1 MLGPIRGSATSEERG
16 MADTTA
22 SRLDRAQRARQPE
35 GTGQPPEAWRA
46 LPKPENRF
54 LRRFRQHRL
63 AVIGIAALALF
74 ALLAILAPL
83 VTFYDP
89 NGIDLT
95 VMRQAP
101 SQDHILGT
109 DPLGRDVWT
118 RLVYG
123 TRVSLAVGMVAVS
136 IYTTIGVVL
145 GGLAGYFGGRVDMVL
160 SRFTDVMMCFPSF
173 MLIVTVAV
181 ILPPNIFNVMVIIGL
196 FGWTGIMRYVRA
208 QFLSLRE
215 RDFVL
220 AARCVGVGSGW
231 IVFRHILPNAI
242 APVVVAATMGLAGA
256 IMTESALSFLGL
268 GVQEPM
274 SSWGSMLQDAMSLP
288 ILQAM
293 PWLWLP
299 SAIAIAITTLSVNF
313 VGDALRD
320 ALDPHMSLG

>member
-1 MLGPIRGSATSEERG
+1 MAGTAASPADSERG
-16 MADTTA
+16 GPQSTDGQL
-22 SRLDRAQRARQPE
+22 SS
-35 GTGQPPEAWRA
+35 GTWQT
-46 LPKPENRF
+46 LPKAENRF
-54 LRRFRQHRL
+54 LRRFRRHRL
-63 AVIGIAALALF
+63 AVVGVSALILF
-74 ALLAILAPL
+74 ALLAILAPY

-101 SQDHILGT
+101 TTAHILGT

-123 TRVSLAVGMVAVS
+123 TRVSLSVGLVAVS
-136 IYTTIGVVL
+136 IYTSIGVIL
-145 GGLAGYFGGRVDMVL
+145 GGVAGYFGGRVDMVL
-160 SRFTDVMMCFPSF
+160 SRFTDMMMCFPSF

-215 RDFVL
+215 QDFVL
-220 AARCVGVGSGW
+220 AAHCVGVSSGR

-256 IMTESALSFLGL
+256 IITESALSFLGL

-288 ILQAM
+288 ILQTM

-299 SAIAIAITTLSVNF
+299 SAVAIAVTTLSVNF
-313 VGDALRD
+313 IGDALRD
-320 ALDPHMSLG
+320 ALDPHTSLG

>member
-1 MLGPIRGSATSEERG
+1 MAGTAASPADSEGGGPQST
-16 MADTTA
+16 D
-22 SRLDRAQRARQPE
+22 
-35 GTGQPPEAWRA
+35 GQLSSGAWKT

-54 LRRFRQHRL
+54 LSRFRRHRL
-63 AVIGIAALALF
+63 AVVGVSAILLF
-74 ALLAILAPL
+74 ALLAILAPY

-101 SQDHILGT
+101 TTAHILGT

-123 TRVSLAVGMVAVS
+123 TRVSLSVGLVAVS
-136 IYTTIGVVL
+136 IYTSIGVIL
-145 GGLAGYFGGRVDMVL
+145 GGVAGYFGGRVDMVL
-160 SRFTDVMMCFPSF
+160 SRFTDMMMCFPSF

-215 RDFVL
+215 QDFVL
-220 AARCVGVGSGW
+220 AAHCVGVSSGR

-256 IMTESALSFLGL
+256 IITESALSFLGL

-288 ILQAM
+288 ILQTM

-299 SAIAIAITTLSVNF
+299 SAVAIAVTTLSVNF
-313 VGDALRD
+313 IGDALRD
-320 ALDPHMSLG
+320 ALDPHTSLG

>member
-1 MLGPIRGSATSEERG
+1 MVDSTAAP
-16 MADTTA
+16 ADGA
-22 SRLDRAQRARQPE
+22 PAARQPVSSQISPD
-35 GTGQPPEAWRA
+35 TSQAFTKAP
-46 LPKPENRF
+46 NRP
-54 LRRFRQHRL
+54 LRRFPRHRL
-63 AVIGIAALALF
+63 AALVLAPLSLF
-74 ALLAILAPL
+74 ALVAILAPF

-101 SQDHILGT
+101 SPAHVLGT

-118 RLVYG
+118 RLAYG
-123 TRVSLAVGMVAVS
+123 TRVSLAVGLVAVS

-145 GGLAGYFGGRVDMVL
+145 GGLAGYFGGRIDMVL

-181 ILPPNIFNVMVIIGL
+181 ILPPNIFNIMVIIGI
-196 FGWTGIMRYVRA
+196 FGWTGIMRHVRA

-215 RDFVL
+215 REFVL
-220 AARCVGVGSGW
+220 AARCVGVSSGR

-268 GVQEPM
+268 GVQPPM

-288 ILQAM
+288 ILQTM

-299 SAIAIAITTLSVNF
+299 SAIAIAVTTLSVNF
-313 VGDALRD
+313 IGDALRD
-320 ALDPHMSLG
+320 ALDPHTSSD

>member
-1 MLGPIRGSATSEERG
+1 MVDSTAAP
-16 MADTTA
+16 ADGAHET
-22 SRLDRAQRARQPE
+22 RQSVSSQISPDVL
-35 GTGQPPEAWRA
+35 QA
-46 LPKPENRF
+46 LPKAENRS
-54 LRRFRQHRL
+54 LRRFRRHRL
-63 AVIGIAALALF
+63 AVLGLAALSLF
-74 ALLAILAPL
+74 ALVAILAPF

-101 SQDHILGT
+101 SPAHVLGT

-118 RLVYG
+118 RLAYG
-123 TRVSLAVGMVAVS
+123 TRVSLAVGLVAVS

-181 ILPPNIFNVMVIIGL
+181 VLPPNIFNVMIIIGI
-196 FGWTGIMRYVRA
+196 FGWTGIMRHVRA
-208 QFLSLRE
+208 QFLTLRE
-215 RDFVL
+215 REFVL
-220 AARCVGVGSGW
+220 AARCVGVSSGR

-288 ILQAM
+288 ILQTM

-299 SAIAIAITTLSVNF
+299 SAVAIAITTLSVNF

-320 ALDPHMSLG
+320 ALDPHMSLD

>member
-1 MLGPIRGSATSEERG
+1 MVDSTATP
-16 MADTTA
+16 ADGA
-22 SRLDRAQRARQPE
+22 HEARQPVSS
-35 GTGQPPEAWRA
+35 QISPDALQA
-46 LPKPENRF
+46 LPKAENRF
-54 LRRFRQHRL
+54 LRRFRRHRL
-63 AVIGIAALALF
+63 AVLGLAALSLF
-74 ALLAILAPL
+74 ALVAILAPF
-83 VTFYDP
+83 VTFHDP

-101 SQDHILGT
+101 SPAHVLGT

-118 RLVYG
+118 RLAYG
-123 TRVSLAVGMVAVS
+123 TRVSLAVGLVAVS

-181 ILPPNIFNVMVIIGL
+181 VLPPNIFNVMIIIGI
-196 FGWTGIMRYVRA
+196 FGWTGIMRHVRA
-208 QFLSLRE
+208 QFLTLRE

-220 AARCVGVGSGW
+220 AARCVGVSSGR

-288 ILQAM
+288 ILQTM

-299 SAIAIAITTLSVNF
+299 SAVAIAITTLSVNF

-320 ALDPHMSLG
+320 ALDPHMSLD

>member
-1 MLGPIRGSATSEERG
+1 MVDSTATP
-16 MADTTA
+16 ADA
-22 SRLDRAQRARQPE
+22 AQEARQPVSS
-35 GTGQPPEAWRA
+35 QISPDALQA
-46 LPKPENRF
+46 LPKAENRI
-54 LRRFRQHRL
+54 LRRFRRHRL
-63 AVIGIAALALF
+63 AVLGLAALSLF
-74 ALLAILAPL
+74 TLVAILAPL

-101 SQDHILGT
+101 SPAHVLGT

-118 RLVYG
+118 RLAYG
-123 TRVSLAVGMVAVS
+123 TRVSLAVGLVAVS

-145 GGLAGYFGGRVDMVL
+145 GGLAGYFGGRIDMVL

-181 ILPPNIFNVMVIIGL
+181 ILPPNIFNIMVIIGI
-196 FGWTGIMRYVRA
+196 FGWTGIMRHVRA

-215 RDFVL
+215 REFVL
-220 AARCVGVGSGW
+220 AARCVGVSSGR

-268 GVQEPM
+268 GVQPPM

-288 ILQAM
+288 ILQTM

-299 SAIAIAITTLSVNF
+299 SAIAIAVTTLSVNF
-313 VGDALRD
+313 IGDALRD
-320 ALDPHMSLG
+320 ALDPHTSSD

>member
-1 MLGPIRGSATSEERG
+1 MVDSTAAPADGAHEAPQPVSSQIS
-16 MADTTA
+16 ADTW
-22 SRLDRAQRARQPE
+22 Q
-35 GTGQPPEAWRA
+35 A
-46 LPKPENRF
+46 LPKAENRS
-54 LRRFRQHRL
+54 LRRFRRHRL
-63 AVIGIAALALF
+63 AVLGLAALSVF
-74 ALLAILAPL
+74 ALVAILAPF

-101 SQDHILGT
+101 SPAHVLGT

-118 RLVYG
+118 RLAYG
-123 TRVSLAVGMVAVS
+123 TRVSLAVGLVAVS

-181 ILPPNIFNVMVIIGL
+181 VLPPNIFNVMIIIGI
-196 FGWTGIMRYVRA
+196 FGWTGIMRHVRA
-208 QFLSLRE
+208 QFLTLRE
-215 RDFVL
+215 REFVL
-220 AARCVGVGSGW
+220 AARCVGVSSGR

-288 ILQAM
+288 ILQTM

-299 SAIAIAITTLSVNF
+299 SAVAIAITTLSVNF

>member
-1 MLGPIRGSATSEERG
+1 MVDSTATP
-16 MADTTA
+16 ADGA
-22 SRLDRAQRARQPE
+22 HEARQPVSSQISPN
-35 GTGQPPEAWRA
+35 TWQA
-46 LPKPENRF
+46 LPKAENRF
-54 LRRFRQHRL
+54 LRRFRRHRL
-63 AVIGIAALALF
+63 AVLGLAALSLF
-74 ALLAILAPL
+74 ALVAILAPF

-101 SQDHILGT
+101 SPAHVLGT

-118 RLVYG
+118 RLAYG
-123 TRVSLAVGMVAVS
+123 TRVSLAVGLVAVS

-181 ILPPNIFNVMVIIGL
+181 ILPPNIFNVMIIIGI
-196 FGWTGIMRYVRA
+196 FGWTGIMRHVRA

-215 RDFVL
+215 REFVL
-220 AARCVGVGSGW
+220 AARCVGVSSGR

-288 ILQAM
+288 ILQTM

-299 SAIAIAITTLSVNF
+299 SAVAIAITTLSVNF

>member
-1 MLGPIRGSATSEERG
+1 MVDSTAAP
-16 MADTTA
+16 ADGAHET
-22 SRLDRAQRARQPE
+22 RQSVSSQISPDVL
-35 GTGQPPEAWRA
+35 QA
-46 LPKPENRF
+46 LPKAENRS
-54 LRRFRQHRL
+54 LHRFRRHRL
-63 AVIGIAALALF
+63 AVLGLAALSVF
-74 ALLAILAPL
+74 ALVAILAPF
-83 VTFYDP
+83 VTFHDP

-101 SQDHILGT
+101 SPAHVLGT

-118 RLVYG
+118 RLAYG
-123 TRVSLAVGMVAVS
+123 TRVSLAVGLVAVS

-181 ILPPNIFNVMVIIGL
+181 VLPPNIFNVMIIIGI
-196 FGWTGIMRYVRA
+196 FGWTGIMRHVRA
-208 QFLSLRE
+208 QFLTLRE
-215 RDFVL
+215 REFVL
-220 AARCVGVGSGW
+220 AARCVGVSSGR

-288 ILQAM
+288 ILQTM

-299 SAIAIAITTLSVNF
+299 SAVAIAITTLSVNF

>member
-1 MLGPIRGSATSEERG
+1 MVDSTATP
-16 MADTTA
+16 ADGA
-22 SRLDRAQRARQPE
+22 HEAQQPVSSQISPD
-35 GTGQPPEAWRA
+35 TWQA
-46 LPKPENRF
+46 LPQAENRF
-54 LRRFRQHRL
+54 LRRFRRHRL
-63 AVIGIAALALF
+63 AVLGLAALSLF
-74 ALLAILAPL
+74 ALVAILAPF
-83 VTFYDP
+83 VTFYHP

-101 SQDHILGT
+101 SSAHVLGT

-118 RLVYG
+118 RLAYG
-123 TRVSLAVGMVAVS
+123 TRVSLAVGLVAVS

-181 ILPPNIFNVMVIIGL
+181 VLPPNIFNVMIIIGI
-196 FGWTGIMRYVRA
+196 FGWTGIMRHVRA

-220 AARCVGVGSGW
+220 AARCVGVSSGR

-288 ILQAM
+288 ILQTM

-299 SAIAIAITTLSVNF
+299 SAVAIAITTLSVNF

>member
-1 MLGPIRGSATSEERG
+1 MVDSTATP
-16 MADTTA
+16 ADA
-22 SRLDRAQRARQPE
+22 AQEAPQPVSSQISPD
-35 GTGQPPEAWRA
+35 TWQA
-46 LPKPENRF
+46 LPKAENRF
-54 LRRFRQHRL
+54 LRRFRRHRL
-63 AVIGIAALALF
+63 AVLGLAALSLF
-74 ALLAILAPL
+74 ALIAILAPF
-83 VTFYDP
+83 VTFYHP

-101 SQDHILGT
+101 STAHVLGT

-118 RLVYG
+118 RLAYG
-123 TRVSLAVGMVAVS
+123 TRVSLAVGLVAVS

-145 GGLAGYFGGRVDMVL
+145 GGLAGYFGGRIDMVL

-181 ILPPNIFNVMVIIGL
+181 VLPPNIFNVMIIIGI
-196 FGWTGIMRYVRA
+196 FGWTGIMRHVRA

-220 AARCVGVGSGW
+220 AARCVGVSSGR

-242 APVVVAATMGLAGA
+242 APVVVAATMGLAGT

-288 ILQAM
+288 ILQTM

-299 SAIAIAITTLSVNF
+299 SAVAIAITTLSVNF

>member
-1 MLGPIRGSATSEERG
+1 MVDSTAAP
-16 MADTTA
+16 ADGAHET
-22 SRLDRAQRARQPE
+22 RQSVSSQISPDVL
-35 GTGQPPEAWRA
+35 QA
-46 LPKPENRF
+46 LPKAENRS
-54 LRRFRQHRL
+54 LRRFRRHRL
-63 AVIGIAALALF
+63 AVLGLAALSLF
-74 ALLAILAPL
+74 ALVAILAPF

-101 SQDHILGT
+101 SPAHVLGT

-118 RLVYG
+118 RLAYG
-123 TRVSLAVGMVAVS
+123 TRVSLAVGLVAVS

-181 ILPPNIFNVMVIIGL
+181 VLPPNIFNVMIIIGI
-196 FGWTGIMRYVRA
+196 FGWTGIMRHVRA
-208 QFLSLRE
+208 QFLTLRE
-215 RDFVL
+215 REFVL
-220 AARCVGVGSGW
+220 AARCVGVSSGR

-288 ILQAM
+288 ILQTM

-299 SAIAIAITTLSVNF
+299 SAVAIAITTLSVNF

>member
-1 MLGPIRGSATSEERG
+1 MAGTAASPADSEGGGPQSADAKLSSG
-16 MADTTA
+16 
-22 SRLDRAQRARQPE
+22 
-35 GTGQPPEAWRA
+35 AWKT

-54 LRRFRQHRL
+54 LGRFRRHRL
-63 AVIGIAALALF
+63 AVVGVSAILLF
-74 ALLAILAPL
+74 ALLAILAPY

-101 SQDHILGT
+101 TTAHILGT

-123 TRVSLAVGMVAVS
+123 TRVSLSVGLVAVS
-136 IYTTIGVVL
+136 IYTSIGVIL
-145 GGLAGYFGGRVDMVL
+145 GGVAGYFGGRVDMVL
-160 SRFTDVMMCFPSF
+160 SRFTDMMMCFPSF

-215 RDFVL
+215 QDFVL
-220 AARCVGVGSGW
+220 AAHCVGVSSGR

-256 IMTESALSFLGL
+256 IITESALSFLGL

-288 ILQAM
+288 ILQTM

-299 SAIAIAITTLSVNF
+299 SAVAIAVTTLSVNF
-313 VGDALRD
+313 IGDALRD
-320 ALDPHMSLG
+320 ALDPHTSLG

>member
-1 MLGPIRGSATSEERG
+1 MVDSTATP
-16 MADTTA
+16 ADA
-22 SRLDRAQRARQPE
+22 AHEARQPVSS
-35 GTGQPPEAWRA
+35 QKISPDALQA
-46 LPKPENRF
+46 LPKAENRF
-54 LRRFRQHRL
+54 LRRFRRHRL
-63 AVIGIAALALF
+63 AVLGLAALSLF
-74 ALLAILAPL
+74 ALVAILAPF

-101 SQDHILGT
+101 SPAHVLGT

-118 RLVYG
+118 RLAYG
-123 TRVSLAVGMVAVS
+123 TRVSLAVGLVAVS

-145 GGLAGYFGGRVDMVL
+145 GGLAGYFGGRIDMVL

-181 ILPPNIFNVMVIIGL
+181 ILPPNIFNIMVIIGI
-196 FGWTGIMRYVRA
+196 FGWTGIMRHVRA

-215 RDFVL
+215 REFVL
-220 AARCVGVGSGW
+220 AARCVGVSSGR

-268 GVQEPM
+268 GVQPPR

-288 ILQAM
+288 ILQTM

-299 SAIAIAITTLSVNF
+299 SAIAIAVTTLSVNF
-313 VGDALRD
+313 IGDALRD
-320 ALDPHMSLG
+320 ALDPYTSSD

>member
-1 MLGPIRGSATSEERG
+1 MAGTAASPADSERG
-16 MADTTA
+16 GPQSTD
-22 SRLDRAQRARQPE
+22 
-35 GTGQPPEAWRA
+35 GQLSSGAWQT
-46 LPKPENRF
+46 LPKAENRF
-54 LRRFRQHRL
+54 LRRFRRHRL
-63 AVIGIAALALF
+63 AVVGVSAILLF
-74 ALLAILAPL
+74 ALLAILAPY

-101 SQDHILGT
+101 TTAHILGT

-123 TRVSLAVGMVAVS
+123 TRVSLSVGLVAVS
-136 IYTTIGVVL
+136 IYTSIGVIL
-145 GGLAGYFGGRVDMVL
+145 GGVAGYFGGRVDMVL
-160 SRFTDVMMCFPSF
+160 SRFTDMMMCFPSF

-215 RDFVL
+215 QDFVL
-220 AARCVGVGSGW
+220 AAHCVGVSSGR

-256 IMTESALSFLGL
+256 IITESALSFLGL

-288 ILQAM
+288 ILQTM

-299 SAIAIAITTLSVNF
+299 SAVAIAVTTLSVNF
-313 VGDALRD
+313 IGDALRD
-320 ALDPHMSLG
+320 ALDPHTSLG

>member
-1 MLGPIRGSATSEERG
+1 MVDSTAAP
-16 MADTTA
+16 ADGAHET
-22 SRLDRAQRARQPE
+22 RQSVSSQISPDVL
-35 GTGQPPEAWRA
+35 QA
-46 LPKPENRF
+46 LPKAENRS
-54 LRRFRQHRL
+54 LRRFRRHRL
-63 AVIGIAALALF
+63 AVLGLAALSLF
-74 ALLAILAPL
+74 ALVAILAPF

-101 SQDHILGT
+101 SPAHVLGT

-118 RLVYG
+118 RLAYG
-123 TRVSLAVGMVAVS
+123 TRVSLAVGLVAVS

-145 GGLAGYFGGRVDMVL
+145 GGLAGYFGGRIDMVL

-181 ILPPNIFNVMVIIGL
+181 ILPPNIFNIMVIIGI
-196 FGWTGIMRYVRA
+196 FGWTGIMRHVRA

-215 RDFVL
+215 REFVL
-220 AARCVGVGSGW
+220 AARCVGVSSGR

-268 GVQEPM
+268 GVQPPM

-288 ILQAM
+288 ILQTM

-299 SAIAIAITTLSVNF
+299 SAIAIAVTTLSVNF
-313 VGDALRD
+313 IGDALRD
-320 ALDPHMSLG
+320 ALDPHTSSD

>member
-1 MLGPIRGSATSEERG
+1 MVDSTATP
-16 MADTTA
+16 ADGA
-22 SRLDRAQRARQPE
+22 HDAQQPVSSQISPD
-35 GTGQPPEAWRA
+35 TWQA
-46 LPKPENRF
+46 LPKAENRS
-54 LRRFRQHRL
+54 LRRFRRHRL
-63 AVIGIAALALF
+63 AVLGLAALSLF
-74 ALLAILAPL
+74 ALVAILAPF

-101 SQDHILGT
+101 SPAHVLGT

-118 RLVYG
+118 RLAYG
-123 TRVSLAVGMVAVS
+123 TRVSLAVGLVAVS

-181 ILPPNIFNVMVIIGL
+181 VLPPNIFNVMIIIGI
-196 FGWTGIMRYVRA
+196 FGWTGIMRHVRA
-208 QFLSLRE
+208 QFLTLRE

-220 AARCVGVGSGW
+220 AARCVGVSSGR

-288 ILQAM
+288 ILQTM

-299 SAIAIAITTLSVNF
+299 SAVAIAITTLSVNF

-320 ALDPHMSLG
+320 ALDPHMSLD

>member
-1 MLGPIRGSATSEERG
+1 MVDSTATP
-16 MADTTA
+16 ADG
-22 SRLDRAQRARQPE
+22 AQ
-35 GTGQPPEAWRA
+35 EAQLPDSSQISSDTWQA
-46 LPKPENRF
+46 LPKAENRS
-54 LRRFRQHRL
+54 LRRFRRHRL
-63 AVIGIAALALF
+63 AVLGLAALALF
-74 ALLAILAPL
+74 ALVAIFAPL

-101 SQDHILGT
+101 SPAHVLGT

-118 RLVYG
+118 RLAYG
-123 TRVSLAVGMVAVS
+123 TRVSLAVGLVAVS

-181 ILPPNIFNVMVIIGL
+181 ILPPNIFNIMVIIGI
-196 FGWTGIMRYVRA
+196 FGWTGIMRHVRA

-215 RDFVL
+215 REFVL
-220 AARCVGVGSGW
+220 AARCVGVSSGR

-268 GVQEPM
+268 GVQPPM

-288 ILQAM
+288 ILQTM

-299 SAIAIAITTLSVNF
+299 SAIAIAVTTLSVNF
-313 VGDALRD
+313 IGDALRD
-320 ALDPHMSLG
+320 ALDPHTSSD

>member
-1 MLGPIRGSATSEERG
+1 MVDSTATP
-16 MADTTA
+16 ADGAHET
-22 SRLDRAQRARQPE
+22 RQSVSSQISPDVL
-35 GTGQPPEAWRA
+35 QA
-46 LPKPENRF
+46 LPKAENRS
-54 LRRFRQHRL
+54 LRRFRRHRL
-63 AVIGIAALALF
+63 AVLGLAALSVF
-74 ALLAILAPL
+74 ALVAILAPF

-101 SQDHILGT
+101 SPAHVLGT

-118 RLVYG
+118 RLAYG
-123 TRVSLAVGMVAVS
+123 TRVSLAVGLVAVS

-145 GGLAGYFGGRVDMVL
+145 GGLAGYFGGRIDMVL

-181 ILPPNIFNVMVIIGL
+181 VLPPNIFNIMIIIGI
-196 FGWTGIMRYVRA
+196 FGWTGIMRHVRA
-208 QFLSLRE
+208 QFLTLRE

-220 AARCVGVGSGW
+220 AARCVGVSSGR

-288 ILQAM
+288 ILQTM

-299 SAIAIAITTLSVNF
+299 SAVAIAITTLSVNF

-320 ALDPHMSLG
+320 ALDPHMSLD

>member
-1 MLGPIRGSATSEERG
+1 MVDSTAAP
-16 MADTTA
+16 ADGAHET
-22 SRLDRAQRARQPE
+22 RQSVSSQISPDVL
-35 GTGQPPEAWRA
+35 QA
-46 LPKPENRF
+46 LPKAENRS
-54 LRRFRQHRL
+54 LHRFRRHRM
-63 AVIGIAALALF
+63 AVLGLAALSVF
-74 ALLAILAPL
+74 ALVAILAPF
-83 VTFYDP
+83 VTFHDP

-101 SQDHILGT
+101 SPAHVLGT

-118 RLVYG
+118 RLAYG
-123 TRVSLAVGMVAVS
+123 TRVSLAVGLVAVS

-181 ILPPNIFNVMVIIGL
+181 VLPPNIFNVMIIIGI
-196 FGWTGIMRYVRA
+196 FGWTGIMRHVRA
-208 QFLSLRE
+208 QFLTLRE
-215 RDFVL
+215 REFVL
-220 AARCVGVGSGW
+220 AARCVGVSSGR

-288 ILQAM
+288 ILQTM

-299 SAIAIAITTLSVNF
+299 SAVAIAITTLSVNF

>member
-1 MLGPIRGSATSEERG
+1 MAGTAASPADSEGGGPQST
-16 MADTTA
+16 
-22 SRLDRAQRARQPE
+22 DRQLSS
-35 GTGQPPEAWRA
+35 GAWKT

-54 LRRFRQHRL
+54 LGRFRRHRL
-63 AVIGIAALALF
+63 AVVGVSAILLF
-74 ALLAILAPL
+74 ALLAILAPY

-101 SQDHILGT
+101 TTAHILGT

-123 TRVSLAVGMVAVS
+123 TRVSLSVGLVAVS
-136 IYTTIGVVL
+136 IYTSIGVIL
-145 GGLAGYFGGRVDMVL
+145 GGVAGYFGGRVDMVL
-160 SRFTDVMMCFPSF
+160 SRFTDMMMCFPSF

-215 RDFVL
+215 QDFVL
-220 AARCVGVGSGW
+220 AAHCVGVSSGR

-256 IMTESALSFLGL
+256 IITESALSFLGL

-288 ILQAM
+288 ILQTM

-299 SAIAIAITTLSVNF
+299 SAVAIAVTTLSVNF
-313 VGDALRD
+313 IGDALRD
-320 ALDPHMSLG
+320 ALDPHTSLG

>member
-1 MLGPIRGSATSEERG
+1 
-16 MADTTA
+16 MARTTA
-22 SRLDRAQRARQPE
+22 TPADSEGEAPQTTDAQLRS
-35 GTGQPPEAWRA
+35 GAWHA
-46 LPKPENRF
+46 LPEPENRF
-54 LRRFRQHRL
+54 LRRFRRHTL
-63 AVIGIAALALF
+63 AVIGMSALVLF

-83 VTFYDP
+83 VTFHDP

-101 SQDHILGT
+101 STAHILGT

-123 TRVSLAVGMVAVS
+123 TRVSLAVGLVAVS
-136 IYTTIGVVL
+136 IYTSIGVLL
-145 GGLAGYFGGRVDMVL
+145 GGFAGYFGGRVDMVL
-160 SRFTDVMMCFPSF
+160 SRFTDMMMCFPSF

-215 RDFVL
+215 QDFVL
-220 AARCVGVGSGW
+220 AAQCVGVGSGR

-256 IMTESALSFLGL
+256 IITESGLSFLGL

-288 ILQAM
+288 ILQTM

-299 SAIAIAITTLSVNF
+299 SAIAIAVTTLSVNF
-313 VGDALRD
+313 IGDALRD
-320 ALDPHMSLG
+320 ALDPHTSLG

>member
-1 MLGPIRGSATSEERG
+1 MVDSTATP
-16 MADTTA
+16 ADA
-22 SRLDRAQRARQPE
+22 VQEARQPVSS
-35 GTGQPPEAWRA
+35 QISPDVLQA
-46 LPKPENRF
+46 LPKAENRS
-54 LRRFRQHRL
+54 LRRFRRHRL
-63 AVIGIAALALF
+63 AVLGLAALSVF
-74 ALLAILAPL
+74 ALVAILAPF
-83 VTFYDP
+83 VTFHDP

-101 SQDHILGT
+101 SPAHILGT

-118 RLVYG
+118 RLAYG
-123 TRVSLAVGMVAVS
+123 TRVSLAVGLVAVS

-181 ILPPNIFNVMVIIGL
+181 VLPPNIFNVMIIIGI
-196 FGWTGIMRYVRA
+196 FGWTGIMRHVRA
-208 QFLSLRE
+208 QFLTLRE
-215 RDFVL
+215 REFVL
-220 AARCVGVGSGW
+220 AARCVGVSSGR

-288 ILQAM
+288 ILQTM

-299 SAIAIAITTLSVNF
+299 SAVAIAITTLSVNF

>member
-1 MLGPIRGSATSEERG
+1 M
-16 MADTTA
+16 
-22 SRLDRAQRARQPE
+22 
-35 GTGQPPEAWRA
+35 
-46 LPKPENRF
+46 
-54 LRRFRQHRL
+54 
-63 AVIGIAALALF
+63 LF
-74 ALLAILAPL
+74 ALLAILAPF

-101 SQDHILGT
+101 STAHVLGT

-123 TRVSLAVGMVAVS
+123 TRVSLAVGLVAVS

-181 ILPPNIFNVMVIIGL
+181 ILPPNIFNVMIIIGL

-215 RDFVL
+215 REFVL
-220 AARCVGVGSGW
+220 AAHCVGVSSGR
-231 IVFRHILPNAI
+231 IVFRHILPNAV
-242 APVVVAATMGLAGA
+242 APVVVASTMGLAGA
-256 IMTESALSFLGL
+256 IITESALSFLGL

-274 SSWGSMLQDAMSLP
+274 SSWGKHAAGRHVAAHPADDAL
-288 ILQAM
+288 AV
-293 PWLWLP
+293 
-299 SAIAIAITTLSVNF
+299 A
-313 VGDALRD
+313 ALRD
-320 ALDPHMSLG
+320 CDRCHHAVRQLHRRCPSRRARSSYEPRLT

>member
-1 MLGPIRGSATSEERG
+1 MVDSTATP
-16 MADTTA
+16 ADA
-22 SRLDRAQRARQPE
+22 VQEARQPVSS
-35 GTGQPPEAWRA
+35 QISPDVLQA
-46 LPKPENRF
+46 LPKAENRS
-54 LRRFRQHRL
+54 LRRFRRHRL
-63 AVIGIAALALF
+63 AVLGLAALSVF
-74 ALLAILAPL
+74 ALVAILAPF
-83 VTFYDP
+83 VTFHDP

-101 SQDHILGT
+101 SPAHVLGT

-118 RLVYG
+118 RLAYG
-123 TRVSLAVGMVAVS
+123 TRVSLAVGLVAVS

-181 ILPPNIFNVMVIIGL
+181 VLPPNIFNVMIIIGI
-196 FGWTGIMRYVRA
+196 FGWTGIMRHVRA
-208 QFLSLRE
+208 QFLTLRE
-215 RDFVL
+215 REFVL
-220 AARCVGVGSGW
+220 AARCVGVSSGR

-288 ILQAM
+288 ILQTM

-299 SAIAIAITTLSVNF
+299 SAVAIAITTLSVNF